1 MNDSMFWKPFMIPVY
16 LMVAFLGFLLFKFY
30 IQANMTSI
38 ILIVG
43 PLIYVAIAS
52 IIYNTNRKRQ
62 NK

>member
-1 MNDSMFWKPFMIPVY
+1 MIPVY

-30 IQANMTSI
+30 IQANSASI

-43 PLIYVAIAS
+43 PLVYVAIAS
-52 IIYNTNRKRQ
+52 IIYNTNRKKQ

>member
-1 MNDSMFWKPFMIPVY
+1 MIPVY
-16 LMVAFLGFLLFKFY
+16 LMVAFLGLLLFKFY
-30 IQANMTSI
+30 IQANMASI

>member
-16 LMVAFLGFLLFKFY
+16 LMVAFLGLLLFKFY
-30 IQANMTSI
+30 IQANMASI

>member
-1 MNDSMFWKPFMIPVY
+1 MNDSMFWKSFMIPVY

-30 IQANMTSI
+30 IQANMASI